1 MIDKNASLRGVYAI
15 TDPALCPEHR
25 LLDMVEAALK
35 GGARL
40 IQYRDKPATPQ
51 QRVSRA
57 SALKALCDQYGAL
70 LIINDDLE
78 LCLQV
83 HAHGLHLGRSDG
95 DVAAA
100 RNALGPERV
109 LGVTCHSD
117 LAYALD
123 AKKLGA
129 DYCAFGR
136 LFDSNTKPEAPP
148 CPLEVLVQARQ
159 LGLCTVAIGGINV
172 DNAGLVWRSGADMIA
187 VIHGIF
193 GQPDI
198 ENSVRRL
205 IASSSDSSTSAR

>member
-1 MIDKNASLRGVYAI
+1 MDKNACLHGVYAI
-15 TDPALCPEHR
+15 TDPVLCPAD
-25 LLDMVEAALK
+25 LLLGKVEAALR
-35 GGARL
+35 GGVRVL
-40 IQYRDKPATPQ
+40 QYRDKPATPE
-51 QRVSRA
+51 QRLSRA
-57 SALKALCDQYGAL
+57 FALKALCEQYGAL

-95 DVAAA
+95 DIAAA
-100 RNALGPERV
+100 RKALGPKRV

-136 LFDSNTKPEAPP
+136 LFDSNTKPDAPP
-148 CPLEVLVQARQ
+148 CPLDVLVQARQ
-159 LGLCTVAIGGINV
+159 RGLCTVAIGGINV
-172 DNAGLVWRSGADMIA
+172 DNAGLVRRSGADMIA

>member
-1 MIDKNASLRGVYAI
+1 MDKNAYLRGIYAI
-15 TDPALCPEHR
+15 TDPALCPAD
-25 LLDMVEAALK
+25 LLLGNVESALR

-40 IQYRDKPATPQ
+40 IQYRDKPATPE
-51 QRVSRA
+51 QRLSRA
-57 SALKALCDQYGAL
+57 LALLTLCEQYDAL
-70 LIINDDLE
+70 LIINDDLD

-95 DVAAA
+95 DIAAA
-100 RNALGPERV
+100 RKALGPDCV

-117 LAYALD
+117 LAYALE
-123 AKKLGA
+123 AKELGA

-136 LFDSNTKPEAPP
+136 LFDSNTKPDAPP
-148 CPLEVLVQARQ
+148 CPLDVLVQARQ

-205 IASSSDSSTSAR
+205 APPASDSVR

>member
-1 MIDKNASLRGVYAI
+1 MNKEHYLRGVYAI
-15 TDPALCPEHR
+15 TDPALCPADL
-25 LLDMVEAALK
+25 LLDKIEAALR

-40 IQYRDKPATPQ
+40 IQYRDKPATPE
-51 QRVSRA
+51 QRLSRA
-57 SALKALCDQYGAL
+57 RALKALCDQYDAL

-95 DVAAA
+95 DISAA
-100 RNALGPERV
+100 RQALGPERV

-136 LFDSNTKPEAPP
+136 LFDSNTKPDAPP
-148 CPLEVLVQARQ
+148 CPLDVLVQARH
-159 LGLCTVAIGGINV
+159 LGLRTVAIGGINV

-198 ENSVRRL
+198 ENAVRRL
-205 IASSSDSSTSAR
+205 APTDSVSAT